1 LLVMLISEIFIIAD
15 YLNPGLDWDKKSALD
30 TSSRP
35 AHYAH
40 TNTHTSIRA
49 LICM

>member
-1 LLVMLISEIFIIAD
+1 MYYLRCIA
-15 YLNPGLDWDKKSALD
+15 GLDWDKKSALD

-40 TNTHTSIRA
+40 THTHTHTNTHTSIRA
-49 LICM
+49 L